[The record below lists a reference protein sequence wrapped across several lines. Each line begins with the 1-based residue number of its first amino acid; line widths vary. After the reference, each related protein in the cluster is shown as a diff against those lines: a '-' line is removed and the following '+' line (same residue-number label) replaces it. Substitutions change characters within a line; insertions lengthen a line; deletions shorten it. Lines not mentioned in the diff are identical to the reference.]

1 MKIDYTNKNVIKD
14 EINIHD
20 SIFEG
25 FLYKENERMLLLKL
39 NNYCLNRIFTLQF
52 CNILILNCEMCQF
65 WGESPNVL
73 DWEVSENEHLI
84 KEIMKKQNNN
94 KKLYKYSLVDE
105 EMFYIETI
113 ITLTSGDT
121 INIVC
126 EYVEFQEEILDKC
139 KK

>member
-1 MKIDYTNKNVIKD
+1 
-14 EINIHD
+14 
-20 SIFEG
+20 
-25 FLYKENERMLLLKL
+25 
-39 NNYCLNRIFTLQF
+39 
-52 CNILILNCEMCQF
+52 
-65 WGESPNVL
+65 
-73 DWEVSENEHLI
+73 
-84 KEIMKKQNNN
+84 MKKQNNN